1 MQIFEAETEDGS
13 GLELY
18 DTLLSNSSGN
28 TILALMEQADME
40 SPFDD
45 DRAEELA
52 DFFMDYLE

>member
-18 DTLLSNSSGN
+18 NTLLANSAGN